1 MQDIL
6 CYFNVFRLLSNL
18 RLLESLFISSFRGR
32 TFAIN
37 IPEVTGSQQ
46 CKLFHVGSE
55 DFVHFPLLLILQT
68 HVLQTFQS
76 EIQQNQPVASFFFF
90 FLGKCCQQPCRCLEL
105 CDIFRAASSSQVQC
119 ESRPNQKE
127 LRWHFL
133 PTNHS
138 SIRQEKT
145 LMFILSA
152 FVLSGFWL
160 NLNLPN
166 CKNLDIMKEGVL

>member
-90 FLGKCCQQPCRCLEL
+90 FGEMLPTTLPVFGTLWHFSGCFFLSGAVWKQTEPKGVTVTFPSHQSQQHQTRKDANVHFVCVCLERL
-105 CDIFRAASSSQVQC
+105 LA
-119 ESRPNQKE
+119 
-127 LRWHFL
+127 
-133 PTNHS
+133 
-138 SIRQEKT
+138 
-145 LMFILSA
+145 
-152 FVLSGFWL
+152 
-160 NLNLPN
+160 
-166 CKNLDIMKEGVL
+166 